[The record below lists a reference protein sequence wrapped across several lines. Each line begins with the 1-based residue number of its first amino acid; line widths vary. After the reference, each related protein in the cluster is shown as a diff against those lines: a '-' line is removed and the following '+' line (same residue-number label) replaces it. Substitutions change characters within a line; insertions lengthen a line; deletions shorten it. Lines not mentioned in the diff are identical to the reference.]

1 MWQEP
6 CWNPTASGVRLRCA
20 SFSVHTQPAPQ
31 AGTHPPQSALLLHW
45 SWQPQRQHGQ
55 PNSAVALSPFFS
67 CSLHSH
73 GVPLW
78 TSTTHAPRE
87 SHSQRCPPWG
97 KLISQLSK
105 VSNPSTQRGRVRHI
119 GDDINAAIP
128 QGLIQIDPVCFSW
141 KFQLISG
148 MRFLSVMELGQVLYR
163 PFSSRG
169 N

>member
-1 MWQEP
+1 MPPSLYTHSLHPRQAP
-6 CWNPTASGVRLRCA
+6 PPNQLSYCTGLGSLRGSMAS
-20 SFSVHTQPAPQ
+20 PI
-31 AGTHPPQSALLLHW
+31 LLLPLAH
-45 SWQPQRQHGQ
+45 S
-55 PNSAVALSPFFS
+55 SAVLCIPMECRSGHLPHT
-67 CSLHSH
+67 L
-73 GVPLW
+73 P
-78 TSTTHAPRE
+78 E

-97 KLISQLSK
+97 KLLSQLSK

-119 GDDINAAIP
+119 GDDISAAIP